1 MKLSFKK
8 HFPALLTALLPCL
21 LCPHASLGAV
31 ANVAVG
37 NDFFSP
43 TTTNINV
50 GDQVIWT
57 WTSGSA
63 DHNVVSTS
71 STPAWLFPS
80 PGGGPGTTGNQ
91 NDSNLRNA
99 PFTFTNT
106 FTNSVSFPYE
116 CTEHVIDGM
125 TASITVAAAKPTP
138 TVSITNPVSG
148 AVFSAPANLK
158 LGATATVSSG
168 TVTNV
173 AFFAGATLLGAAQT
187 NPYKVTS
194 SSLAAGDYSLTAV
207 ATAAGVS
214 ATSAVVNIS
223 VVSPVALSNS
233 APTLANNQFIFNYTA
248 NPGLSYVVQ
257 NSSDLIHWVSL
268 STNVAS
274 SSSVAVTNALV
285 SSNGQFY
292 RVGLLPNP

>member
-1 MKLSFKK
+1 MKFSFKK
-8 HFPALLTALLPCL
+8 YFSALLPAFLPCL
-21 LCPHASLGAV
+21 FCPLYGFGAV
-31 ANVAVG
+31 ANVSVG

-43 TTTNINV
+43 TATNINA

-57 WTSGSA
+57 WTSGS
-63 DHNVVSTS
+63 DEHNVVSTS
-71 STPAWLFPS
+71 SSPAWLFPS

-91 NDSNLRNA
+91 NDSNLRDA

-106 FTNSVSFPYE
+106 FTNTGSFPYE

-125 TASITVAAAKPTP
+125 TASITVSAGKPTP

-148 AVFSAPANLK
+148 AVFSAPATLK
-158 LGATATVSSG
+158 LGATAAVSSG

-173 AFFAGATLLGAAQT
+173 AFFAGGTLLGAAQA
-187 NPYKVTS
+187 NPFKITS
-194 SSLAAGDYSLTAV
+194 SSLAAGNYSLTAV

-214 ATSAVVNIS
+214 ATSAVVSIS

-233 APTLANNQFIFNYTA
+233 APTLANNQFTFRYTA

-257 NSSDLIHWVSL
+257 DSSNLINWVSL

-274 SSSVAVTNALV
+274 SSSVTVTNALV
-285 SSNGQFY
+285 PSNGQFY